1 MNSKYFTTFHSWHFF
16 MYHNFYFNR
25 IISHWQFWKGIYFF
39 AANISELNLCRRY
52 LWISAARGF
61 ERLGVLLS
69 SSAGVLQIKKN
80 GKVWKNLKF
89 SFVNT
94 TLLSLDLKAT
104 LSIQRH
110 KTIYQEQ
117 HQQDT
122 LPVTVKTW
130 PKKDLQVSHKYPQ
143 VSQRTLGGAQKI
155 RREVLLSASHR
166 IAPSRA
172 RTLIAG

>member
-1 MNSKYFTTFHSWHFF
+1 M
-16 MYHNFYFNR
+16 
-25 IISHWQFWKGIYFF
+25 
-39 AANISELNLCRRY
+39 
-52 LWISAARGF
+52 
-61 ERLGVLLS
+61 
-69 SSAGVLQIKKN
+69 
-80 GKVWKNLKF
+80 
-89 SFVNT
+89 NT
-94 TLLSLDLKAT
+94 TLLALDLKAT

-117 HQQDT
+117 YQQDT

-130 PKKDLQVSHKYPQ
+130 PKKDLKVSHKYPQ

-172 RTLIAG
+172 RSLIAG